1 MTDPEE
7 DARWMRRALFL
18 ARRAEGRTSPNPL
31 VGAVVVR
38 GGRAVGEGFHPGP
51 GRPHAEALALA
62 AAGRKARGATLYVT
76 LEPCVHTDKRTPPC
90 APAVIRAGLAR
101 VVVGMRDPNPKVAGR
116 GVAALKAAGIATTVG
131 CEEARCK
138 RLNAPYVRALATG
151 LPWVTL
157 KVAQTLDGKVAT
169 ARGESRWITGAAA
182 RRHGHALR
190 ARNDVILV
198 GIGTVLADD
207 PALTCRLVRGRSPV
221 RVVVDARLE
230 TPPTA
235 RVLTEGRPTPT
246 ILATLPATLRGTRV
260 RPGAARRKAL
270 EAAGARLLAV
280 RGRGGRVD
288 LGALLMALAA
298 EGRHRVLCEG
308 GPNVAAALVR
318 GGLANRVAFY
328 TAPRILGGDDARGAI
343 GGAAP
348 ARLAD
353 ALRLGPLSVRRLGDD
368 VLLEADVEGPKGARE
383 AAVRGKGERVRE
395 V

>member
-1 MTDPEE
+1 MNEPEA
-7 DARWMRRALFL
+7 DARWMRRALLL

-38 GGRAVGEGFHPGP
+38 AGRAVGEGFHQGP
-51 GRPHAEALALA
+51 GRPHAEAVALA

-90 APAVIRAGLAR
+90 APAVVRAGIAR
-101 VVVGMRDPNPKVAGR
+101 AVVGMRDPNPKVAGR
-116 GVAALKAAGIATTVG
+116 GVAALKAAGIATSVG
-131 CEEARCK
+131 CEGPAAR

-169 ARGESRWITGAAA
+169 ARGESRWITGEAA

-198 GIGTVLADD
+198 GIGTVLTDD
-207 PALTCRLVRGRSPV
+207 PILTCRLVRGRSPV

-230 TPPTA
+230 TPVTA

-246 ILATLPATLRGTRV
+246 ILATLPATLRRA
-260 RPGAARRKAL
+260 GAARRKAL

-280 RGRGGRVD
+280 GGRGGRVD
-288 LGALLMALAA
+288 LGTLLAALAA

-308 GPNVAAALVR
+308 GPRLAAALVR
-318 GGLANRVAFY
+318 AGLVSQVAFY

-343 GGAAP
+343 GGTAP

-353 ALRLGPLSVRRLGDD
+353 ALRLRPLAVRRLGDD
-368 VLLEADVEGPKGARE
+368 VLIEADVAGPAGPGSGRSTNRGA
-383 AAVRGKGERVRE
+383 G
-395 V
+395 